1 MLDVILSKVLRLFV
15 CKELCFSK
23 VNSYMLWQ
31 SQCKHNYKR
40 GNTTQTQLQQWRTH
54 LVQFLHHLT
63 QFLSYNISK
72 TGDLLNYRLTF
83 VVTLAQ
89 APHYNISIRFGEQLS
104 SLSLSVSNW
113 HFLISC
119 ALAKPQLKL

>member
-1 MLDVILSKVLRLFV
+1 M
-15 CKELCFSK
+15 
-23 VNSYMLWQ
+23 
-31 SQCKHNYKR
+31 
-40 GNTTQTQLQQWRTH
+40 QTQLQQWRTH

-89 APHYNISIRFGEQLS
+89 APHYNILIRFGEQLS
-104 SLSLSVSNW
+104 SLSLSVNYWHSN
-113 HFLISC
+113 
-119 ALAKPQLKL
+119 KLLVL

>member
-1 MLDVILSKVLRLFV
+1 M
-15 CKELCFSK
+15 
-23 VNSYMLWQ
+23 
-31 SQCKHNYKR
+31 
-40 GNTTQTQLQQWRTH
+40 QTQLQQWRTH
-54 LVQFLHHLT
+54 LVQFLHHLV

-72 TGDLLNYRLTF
+72 TDDLLNYRLTF

-89 APHYNISIRFGEQLS
+89 SPHYNISIRFGEQLS

>member
-23 VNSYMLWQ
+23 VQLLHALAKSM
-31 SQCKHNYKR
+31 
-40 GNTTQTQLQQWRTH
+40 QTQLQQWRTH
-54 LVQFLHHLT
+54 LVQFLHYLT
-63 QFLSYNISK
+63 QFLFYNISK